1 MGEKGDEISRVYEV
15 KLNLTNLTV
24 LNYLE
29 TNFKP

>member
-1 MGEKGDEISRVYEV
+1 MGEKGDKISRVYEV